1 MRRRFEKDW
10 ERIWKRFGDTQPG
23 INLLKKLQ
31 VTED

>member
-23 INLLKKLQ
+23 IGKAKRS
-31 VTED
+31 